1 MGDLGNRLQQEFDV
15 VVVGAGFAG
24 MYMQHRIQQRG
35 LSVRLYEA
43 GSGVGGTWYW
53 NRYPGARVDIESV
66 EYSYSFDEELQQE
79 WSWSERYASQPELM
93 KYCNHVAD
101 RFDLRK
107 NMRFDT
113 KVVSAHYD
121 EKTRRW
127 IIKTSKQDTVSAK
140 YCVLATGFLS
150 SGSVPDFNGLQD
162 YQGNK

>member
-1 MGDLGNRLQQEFDV
+1 MVLGTGTDTQGQESILKVF
-15 VVVGAGFAG
+15 
-24 MYMQHRIQQRG
+24 
-35 LSVRLYEA
+35 
-43 GSGVGGTWYW
+43 
-53 NRYPGARVDIESV
+53 

-121 EKTRRW
+121 EKMRRW
-127 IIKTSKQDTVSAK
+127 TIKTSKQDTVSAK

-150 SGSVPDFNGLQD
+150 SGSVPDFNGVTGLSR
-162 YQGNK
+162 